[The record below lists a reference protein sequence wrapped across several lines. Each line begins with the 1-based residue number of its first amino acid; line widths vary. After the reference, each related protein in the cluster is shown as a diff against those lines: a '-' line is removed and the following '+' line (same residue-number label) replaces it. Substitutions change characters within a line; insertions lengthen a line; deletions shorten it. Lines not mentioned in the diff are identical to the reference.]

1 MPRAT
6 DKYKVNEI
14 FYSIQGEGAKTGQAA
29 IFVRFSGCNLKC
41 RFCDTDHRKYR
52 LFSEAELINKI
63 KKISDQTG
71 CTFIVFTGGE
81 PLCQPVDRVAYKL
94 RKDGTFCP
102 GFVVALET
110 NGTYP
115 IRYGTFDWVTV
126 SPKREYDWTVP
137 REPDCH
143 GIVVANEFKFVI
155 DERFKEEVLDEF
167 FAEHE
172 GFLVYLQPMSQNA
185 KCTAKAI
192 EMVKRRPN
200 TCRLSLQTQKY
211 GNFA

>member
-14 FYSIQGEGAKTGQAA
+14 FYGIQGEGMNTGRAA

-41 RFCDTDHRKYR
+41 RFCDTDHSKYR
-52 LFSEAELINKI
+52 LISEAELICKI
-63 KKISDQTG
+63 KKISEQTG
-71 CTFIVFTGGE
+71 CTFVVFTGGE
-81 PLCQPVDRVAYKL
+81 PLCQPVAQVAYKL
-94 RKDGTFCP
+94 RRDGTFCP

-115 IRYGTFDWVTV
+115 LHSGTFDWVTV
-126 SPKREYDWTVP
+126 SPKREGDWMLP
-137 REPDCH
+137 SDKFAEFS
-143 GIVVANEFKFVI
+143 GVVANEVIFVI
-155 DERFKEEVLDEF
+155 DEKFSELVLDEF
-167 FAEHE
+167 FEAYK

-192 EMVKRRPN
+192 EMVKRRPDK
-200 TCRLSLQTQKY
+200 CRLSLRTQEHL
-211 GNFA
+211 